1 MIVFTTYHEI
11 KGLDQA
17 RRARS
22 LARYELL
29 KHLEEA
35 RHQPPPA
42 RVEEAEVIELA
53 FGAQCEQQIGA

>member
-11 KGLDQA
+11 KRLDQA

-22 LARYELL
+22 LARYELQR
-29 KHLEEA
+29 HLEEA

-42 RVEEAEVIELA
+42 RVEAEVIELA
-53 FGAQCEQQIGA
+53 FGAQCEQQMGA

>member
-29 KHLEEA
+29 RHLEEA
-35 RHQPPPA
+35 RHQPPA

-53 FGAQCEQQIGA
+53 FGAQCEQQMGA